1 MFLIKD
7 KLLLMKYLFSIL
19 FVLYAFAAFAQET
32 LIPTEEQALL
42 SVIVSDMEENPR
54 PQDKI
59 IFQGK
64 LTKLSFEAV
73 ADDEGKFS
81 ILLPEGDIYLIKIQ
95 GLGNEIDFDELR
107 IPKQEG
113 KVSGKLAVR
122 YRPERIFN
130 LDDVHFETSKAVL
143 LPNSFPTLDE
153 LVEVLLLKKEMA
165 VEIAGHTDAV
175 GDDASNLVLSQK
187 RAESVVN
194 YLIKKGV
201 SSSQLVPKG
210 YGESAPIADNETL
223 EGRKE
228 NRRTEARIL

>member
-1 MFLIKD
+1 MLIHK
-7 KLLLMKYLFSIL
+7 KNLSMKYLLSTL
-19 FVLYAFAAFAQET
+19 FAFFAFGTFAQES

-42 SVIVSDMEENPR
+42 AVVVTDMEENIR
-54 PQDKI
+54 PKDKI
-59 IFQGK
+59 IFEGK
-64 LTKLSFEAV
+64 FTKLSFEGI
-73 ADDEGKFS
+73 ADQYGKFS

-95 GLGNEIDFDELR
+95 GLGNTIDFDELK

-122 YRPERIFN
+122 YRPERTFN
-130 LDDVHFETSKAVL
+130 LNDVHFETNKAVL
-143 LPNSFPTLDE
+143 IPNSFPTLDE
-153 LVEVLLLKKEMA
+153 LAEVLLLKEEMN

-175 GDDASNLVLSQK
+175 GDEASNLALSQK

-194 YLIKKGV
+194 YLIKKGIP
-201 SSSQLVPKG
+201 SSQLQPKG

>member
-1 MFLIKD
+1 CFT
-7 KLLLMKYLFSIL
+7 
-19 FVLYAFAAFAQET
+19 FAAIAQET

-42 SVIVSDMEENPR
+42 SIFVSDMEENPR
-54 PQDKI
+54 PKDKV

-64 LTKLSFEAV
+64 HTKLSFEGV
-73 ADDEGKFS
+73 ADEAGKFS

-95 GLGNEIDFDELR
+95 GLGSAVDFDELN
-107 IPKQEG
+107 IPKQAG
-113 KVSGKLAVR
+113 IVSGKLAVR
-122 YRPERIFN
+122 YRPARTFN
-130 LDDVHFETSKAVL
+130 LDDVHFETNKASL
-143 LPNSFPTLDE
+143 LPNSFATLDE
-153 LVEVLLLKKEMA
+153 LVEVLLLKTEMN

-194 YLIKKGV
+194 YLIQKGV
-201 SSSQLVPKG
+201 PSSQLIPKG

>member
-1 MFLIKD
+1 
-7 KLLLMKYLFSIL
+7 MKYLFSIL

-64 LTKLSFEAV
+64 LTKQSFEAV

-95 GLGNEIDFDELR
+95 GLGNTIDFDELK

-122 YRPERIFN
+122 YRPARTFN
-130 LDDVHFETSKAVL
+130 LDDVHFETNKAVL
-143 LPNSFPTLDE
+143 LSNSFPTLDE
-153 LVEVLLLKKEMA
+153 LVEVLLLKEEMT

-201 SSSQLVPKG
+201 PSSQLVPKG

>member
-1 MFLIKD
+1 
-7 KLLLMKYLFSIL
+7 MKYLLNIL
-19 FVLYAFAAFAQET
+19 FAFYAVGTIAQET

-42 SVIVSDMEENPR
+42 SIIVSDMEENPR
-54 PQDKI
+54 PKDKI
-59 IFQGK
+59 IFEGK
-64 LTKLSFEAV
+64 LTKLSFEGI
-73 ADDEGKFS
+73 ADHEGKFS

-95 GLGNEIDFDELR
+95 GLGSTIDFDELR

-122 YRPERIFN
+122 YRPARTFN
-130 LDDVHFETSKAVL
+130 LDDVHFETNKAIL
-143 LPNSFPTLDE
+143 LPNSFSTLDE
-153 LVEVLLLKKEMA
+153 LVEVLLLKEEMN
-165 VEIAGHTDAV
+165 VEIAGHTDAI

-194 YLIKKGV
+194 YLIQKGV
-201 SSSQLVPKG
+201 PTGQLVPKG

>member
-1 MFLIKD
+1 
-7 KLLLMKYLFSIL
+7 MKYVFSIL
-19 FVLYAFAAFAQET
+19 FACFTFAAIAQET

-42 SVIVSDMEENPR
+42 SIFVSDMEENPR
-54 PQDKI
+54 PKDKV

-64 LTKLSFEAV
+64 HTKLSFEGV
-73 ADDEGKFS
+73 ADEAGKFS
-81 ILLPEGDIYLIKIQ
+81 ILLPEGDTYLIKIQ
-95 GLGNEIDFDELR
+95 GLGSAVDFDELN
-107 IPKQEG
+107 IPKQAG
-113 KVSGKLAVR
+113 IVSGKLAVR
-122 YRPERIFN
+122 YRPARIFN
-130 LDDVHFETSKAVL
+130 LDDVHFETNKACL
-143 LPNSFPTLDE
+143 LPNSFATLDE
-153 LVEVLLLKKEMA
+153 LVEVLLLKTEMS

-194 YLIKKGV
+194 YLIQKGV
-201 SSSQLVPKG
+201 PSSQLIPKG

>member
-1 MFLIKD
+1 
-7 KLLLMKYLFSIL
+7 MKYLFNIL
-19 FVLYAFAAFAQET
+19 FAFYAVGAIGQET
-32 LIPTEEQALL
+32 LIPTEDQALL
-42 SVIVSDMEENPR
+42 SIIVSDMEENPR
-54 PQDKI
+54 PKDKI
-59 IFQGK
+59 IFEGK
-64 LTKLSFEAV
+64 FTKLSFEGI

-95 GLGNEIDFDELR
+95 GLGSTIDFDELR

-122 YRPERIFN
+122 YRPARIFN
-130 LDDVHFETSKAVL
+130 LDDVHFETNKANL
-143 LPNSFPTLDE
+143 LPNSFSTLDE
-153 LVEVLLLKKEMA
+153 LAEVLLLKEEMN
-165 VEIAGHTDAV
+165 VEIAGHTDAI

-194 YLIKKGV
+194 YLIQKGV
-201 SSSQLVPKG
+201 PTSQLVPKG

>member
-1 MFLIKD
+1 
-7 KLLLMKYLFSIL
+7 MKYLFSIL
-19 FVLYAFAAFAQET
+19 FSFYAFGVIAQGT
-32 LIPTEEQALL
+32 LVPTEEQALL
-42 SVIVSDMEENPR
+42 AIIVSDMEENPR
-54 PQDKI
+54 PKDKI
-59 IFQGK
+59 IFEGK
-64 LTKLSFEAV
+64 LTKLSFEGV
-73 ADDEGKFS
+73 ADEEGKFS

-95 GLGNEIDFDELR
+95 GLGSTIDFDELR

-122 YRPERIFN
+122 YRPARTFN
-130 LDDVHFETSKAVL
+130 LDDVHFETNKAVL
-143 LPNSFPTLDE
+143 LPNSFPTLDG
-153 LVEVLLLKKEMA
+153 LVEVLLLKEEMS
-165 VEIAGHTDAV
+165 VEIAGHTDAI

-201 SSSQLVPKG
+201 PSSQLVPKG
-210 YGESAPIADNETL
+210 YGEAAPIADNETL

>member
-1 MFLIKD
+1 
-7 KLLLMKYLFSIL
+7 MKYLFSVL
-19 FVLYAFAAFAQET
+19 FACFTFAAIAQET

-42 SVIVSDMEENPR
+42 SIFVSDMEENPR
-54 PQDKI
+54 PKDKV

-64 LTKLSFEAV
+64 HTKLSFEGV
-73 ADDEGKFS
+73 ADEAGKFS

-95 GLGNEIDFDELR
+95 GLGSAVDFDELN
-107 IPKQEG
+107 IPKQAG
-113 KVSGKLAVR
+113 IVSGKLAVR
-122 YRPERIFN
+122 YRPARTFN
-130 LDDVHFETSKAVL
+130 LDDVHFETNKASL
-143 LPNSFPTLDE
+143 LPNSFATLDE
-153 LVEVLLLKKEMA
+153 LVEVLLLKTEMN

-194 YLIKKGV
+194 YLIQKGV
-201 SSSQLVPKG
+201 PSSQLIPKG

>member
-1 MFLIKD
+1 
-7 KLLLMKYLFSIL
+7 MKYLFNIL
-19 FVLYAFAAFAQET
+19 FAFYAVGAIGQET
-32 LIPTEEQALL
+32 LIPTEDQALL
-42 SVIVSDMEENPR
+42 SIIVSDMEENPR
-54 PQDKI
+54 PKDKI
-59 IFQGK
+59 IFEGK
-64 LTKLSFEAV
+64 FTKLSFEGI

-95 GLGNEIDFDELR
+95 GLGSTIDFDELR

-122 YRPERIFN
+122 YRPARIFN
-130 LDDVHFETSKAVL
+130 LDDVHFETNKAIL
-143 LPNSFPTLDE
+143 LPNSFSTLDE
-153 LVEVLLLKKEMA
+153 LAEVLLLKEKMN
-165 VEIAGHTDAV
+165 VEIAGHTDAI

-194 YLIKKGV
+194 YLIQKGV
-201 SSSQLVPKG
+201 PTSQLVPKG